1 MPVSAHEFKRSR
13 MMDALLPSLAAMAP
27 GQKDARL
34 EKDGLAC
41 VKVNLQG
48 TREVVVASL
57 GPLRNF
63 MVKTGIEPES
73 LNLGMMCAFLASAT
87 HEQILALGAAKQEVV
102 IWKGT
107 VGPGDMFFL
116 PGGFIQVQRTMAGP
130 DVPAV
135 RLSVVPRSPR
145 AAEYMRCARS
155 LVAANVVMDCALEML
170 G

>member
-1 MPVSAHEFKRSR
+1 M
-13 MMDALLPSLAAMAP
+13 
-27 GQKDARL
+27 
-34 EKDGLAC
+34 
-41 VKVNLQG
+41 
-48 TREVVVASL
+48 
-57 GPLRNF
+57 GPLRSF
-63 MVKTGIEPES
+63 MVNAGIEPER

-87 HEQILALGAAKQEVV
+87 QEQILALGAANEEVV

-116 PGGFIQVQRTMAGP
+116 PGGFIQVQCTMAGP
-130 DVPAV
+130 DVLAV

-155 LVAANVVMDCALEML
+155 PVAANVVMVCVLEML